1 MTGHKELKC
10 KIYPFGTLD
19 NLKFVVI
26 CTFCDG
32 KYVLSYH
39 RKHESWETQG
49 GHIEDGES
57 PYEAAC
63 RELYEESGISDANL
77 IPVCDYNAIDSEGNS
92 NGRVYAAQIQH
103 LEELPQSEMSSVKV
117 FDTLPDNLTYPLV
130 TPVLFRESEDK
141 LMH

>member
-26 CTFCDG
+26 CTFCNG

-63 RELYEESGISDANL
+63 RELYEESGIKDTNL
-77 IPVCDYNAIDSEGNS
+77 VSVCDYNAIDSEGNS

-130 TPVLFRESEDK
+130 TPVLFREAEKK
-141 LMH
+141 LGC